1 MVFIDSL
8 DVHSPYIPYIP
19 YVSYSSVFPVRK
31 RDGDPWNLPCSQLL
45 SWACQANRF
54 DKFQRSLGY
63 KKWQILWQVLGTFS
77 EMALAQRPVVWR
89 RKSQWINGTYLQI
102 KNHQQSST
110 FTFESFMIPAACF
123 CLASPSRLLRPRWG
137 PWPKTLKSSLK
148 ASLVGPMCGTIAS
161 PCNSQNLKD
170 LKAELT
176 LVWPNCH

>member
-63 KKWQILWQVLGTFS
+63 KNGKFFWQVLGTFS

-102 KNHQQSST
+102 KNHQHSHSNHSWSQPLV
-110 FTFESFMIPAACF
+110 FVWRLPVAF
-123 CLASPSRLLRPRWG
+123 CAQGEDLGPRLWRAPSRP
-137 PWPKTLKSSLK
+137 
-148 ASLVGPMCGTIAS
+148 
-161 PCNSQNLKD
+161 
-170 LKAELT
+170 
-176 LVWPNCH
+176 H